1 MSKKAMRSW
10 NQQLLPMW
18 VRVSKKQYYYRIE
31 RVVEHNEYGI
41 GVARE
46 GSTPIVQ
53 LHQLHLKRFMKTD
66 YTFDST
72 IMTSQLNG
80 SYPSSIVF

>member
-1 MSKKAMRSW
+1 MSKKARRSR

-18 VRVSKKQYYYRIE
+18 VRVSKKQYYYKIE

-53 LHQLHLKRFMKTD
+53 LHQSHLKRFMKTD

-72 IMTSQLNG
+72 IMTS
-80 SYPSSIVF
+80 

>member
-1 MSKKAMRSW
+1 MSKKARRSRKK
-10 NQQLLPMW
+10 QLLLMW

-46 GSTPIVQ
+46 GSTPIGQ
-53 LHQLHLKRFMKTD
+53 
-66 YTFDST
+66 
-72 IMTSQLNG
+72 
-80 SYPSSIVF
+80 

>member
-1 MSKKAMRSW
+1 MSKKAIRSR

-41 GVARE
+41 DVARE
-46 GSTPIVQ
+46 GSTPIGQ
-53 LHQLHLKRFMKTD
+53 
-66 YTFDST
+66 
-72 IMTSQLNG
+72 
-80 SYPSSIVF
+80 

>member
-1 MSKKAMRSW
+1 MSKKARRSR

-41 GVARE
+41 DVARE
-46 GSTPIVQ
+46 GSTPIGQ
-53 LHQLHLKRFMKTD
+53 
-66 YTFDST
+66 
-72 IMTSQLNG
+72 
-80 SYPSSIVF
+80 

>member
-10 NQQLLPMW
+10 NQRLLLRW
-18 VRVSKKQYYYRIE
+18 LRVSKKQYYYKIDWI
-31 RVVEHNEYGI
+31 VEYNEYGI

-46 GSTPIVQ
+46 GSTPIGQ
-53 LHQLHLKRFMKTD
+53 WRKSHLKRFMKLD

-72 IMTSQLNG
+72 IMTS
-80 SYPSSIVF
+80 